1 MANRLLAV
9 EDWKRIYEAFQQVDL
24 ASYDFENLRRVFL
37 DYVKNYYPE
46 DFNDF
51 IESSEYVALLDLIAF
66 LGQNVSFRTDLNAR
80 ENFIDTALRRD
91 SIIRLSRMLGYNTK
105 RNINAS
111 GLLKITQVVTS
122 EDVYDRLGTN
132 LKSTPILWNDPANP
146 DFFEQFVA
154 VLGASMVSTQ
164 TFNRPF
170 RKGVVQ
176 GIDTEEYQLNTTL
189 GQIPVISFND
199 SAGSAPANFEIVSA
213 TFEGKSFI
221 YEQSPSPGL
230 PLTILYRNDGKG
242 YGSPNNGFFVLFKQG
257 SLDYSDFT
265 VTDPLP
271 NQLVGID
278 VPGIN
283 NSDVWLFQINPNG
296 FIEKEWTQVSSA
308 VGTNVIY
315 NSLVKS
321 NRSIYSVIT
330 RENDQID
337 LNFSDG
343 NFGEL
348 PRGSFR
354 CYYRSSIGQNF
365 ILRPTNFGPVS
376 ANIQYVS
383 KRGDFNS
390 IDIGLTLTTTVS
402 NASARESLLSVKSN
416 APQLFYTQ
424 NRMVN
429 GEDYNT
435 FPLTASQN
443 VIKCKAINRFASGT
457 NRYLDVV
464 DPTGRYSN
472 STVFGTDGVLYK
484 ENSLNVLNKSFN
496 TSSGALEYIRNTI
509 EPILKQVSTLQF
521 YYDNYPTLSEL
532 DLDLQWVQET
542 TSNDINAYRGFFR
555 QQGTVTGAKSIGELA
570 SGDYKRITVGA
581 IVKFRAPEGKYFYNG
596 KLVVGQVL
604 PEGGSTYI
612 YAKIVNVVGD
622 GANTGRG
629 LLSTGRG
636 PVILNEQIPSD
647 AIVEKIIPL
656 FSTNIDSTVE
666 TSMISQILT
675 FKTFGIG
682 YDVDELEW
690 YLITDRN
697 LNRGTAF
704 SLENS
709 KDTGSTFAD
718 SSWLIKFEFVNG
730 QYNITYR
737 GLEYYFE
744 SQNDVR
750 FYYDNEQR
758 FYNNGKILTDT
769 ISILKVNSDLNN
781 NNVPYVNDLP
791 LQGYEIPTETDGF
804 PDNSRIKVSAIDTD
818 FDLMSD
824 NLQVFEDVVAP
835 TSTTLIYFEQY
846 EDIEGFLRFRVMAD
860 QTMVRRFAT
869 LSSIGSLNLYDEGQI
884 FYVSSTDTFYVLV
897 DSQLDESTAYKAR
910 IGRKNLN
917 FKYVHAVPN
926 TRRID
931 PAVTNLVDIY
941 VMTKNYDTEFRN
953 WLYLIRQP
961 DLIPLPPSDQSLRQE
976 LTVLESVKS
985 LSDEI
990 VYHPVEYKV
999 LFGEF
1004 ADENLK
1010 GRLKIIK
1017 NVRTLISDNEIKSRI
1032 VAVVQ
1037 EFFALGKF
1045 DIGETFYFTEL
1056 AAYIH
1061 GRLPTLVS
1069 SVILVPTLSSNAFGD
1084 LFQVR
1089 ALANEV
1095 VIADITVDDVEIV
1108 TSINN
1113 TVLLSGS

>member
-9 EDWKRIYEAFQQVDL
+9 EDWKRIYETFQQVDL
-24 ASYDFENLRRVFL
+24 ASYDFENLRRIFL

-51 IESSEYVALLDLIAF
+51 IESSEYVALLDLVAF

-91 SIIRLSRMLGYNTK
+91 SIVRLSRMLGYNTK
-105 RNINAS
+105 RNIAAS
-111 GLLKITQVVTS
+111 GLLKITQVSTS
-122 EDVYDRLGTN
+122 EDVFDRLGNN
-132 LKSTPILWNDPANP
+132 LRGTPIQWNDSANP
-146 DFFEQFVA
+146 NFFEQFVA
-154 VLGASMVSTQ
+154 VISASMVPTQ
-164 TFNRPF
+164 TFNKPLR
-170 RKGVVQ
+170 RGVVQ
-176 GIDTEEYQLNTTL
+176 GILTEEYQLNTTL
-189 GQIPVISFND
+189 GQLPVVSFSD
-199 SAGSAPANFEIVSA
+199 SAGSAPAGYELVSG
-213 TFEGKSFI
+213 TFEGRNYI
-221 YEQSPSPGL
+221 YEQSPTPNL
-230 PLTILYRNDGKG
+230 PMTILYRNDGKG

-265 VTDPLP
+265 ISDPLP

-278 VPGIN
+278 NTGIN
-283 NSDVWLFQINPNG
+283 NEDVWLFQINPSG
-296 FIEKEWTQVSSA
+296 FVEREWTQVPSS

-321 NRSIYSVIT
+321 NRTIYSVIT

-354 CYYRSSIGQNF
+354 CYYRSSLGQNF
-365 ILRPTNFGPVS
+365 VLRPTNFGPVS
-376 ANIQYVS
+376 SNIQYIS
-383 KRGDFNS
+383 KRGAFNN
-390 IDIGLTLTTTVS
+390 INIGLSLTTTVS
-402 NASARESLLSVKSN
+402 NASARESLLNVKSN

-435 FPLTASQN
+435 FPLTVSQN

-457 NRYLDVV
+457 NRYLDIN
-464 DPTGRYSN
+464 DPTGRYAN

-484 ENSLNVLNKSFN
+484 EDYLTVLNKSFT
-496 TSSGALEYIRNTI
+496 TSSGVLEYIRNSI
-509 EPILKQVSTLQF
+509 EPILKKVGTLQF
-521 YYDNYPTLSEL
+521 YYANYPTIGEL
-532 DLDLQWVQET
+532 DVDLQWVREEE
-542 TSNDINAYRGFFR
+542 SEDINAYRGFFR
-555 QQGTVTGAKSIGELA
+555 FQGTVTGAKSIGELA
-570 SGDYKRITVGA
+570 SGDYKRITAGA

-596 KLVVGQVL
+596 KLVLGQTI
-604 PEGGSTYI
+604 PEGGTTYI

-622 GANTGRG
+622 GANSGRG
-629 LLSTGRG
+629 FLSSGRG

-647 AIVEKIIPL
+647 AIVEKVTPL
-656 FSTNIDSTVE
+656 FSTNIDLAVE
-666 TSMISQILT
+666 NQMSEQILT

-682 YDVDELEW
+682 YDVDDLEW

-697 LNRGTAF
+697 LDRSTFF
-704 SLENS
+704 SLENAR
-709 KDTGSTFAD
+709 DTGSTFAD
-718 SSWLIKFEFVNG
+718 ASWLMKFEFVNG

-744 SQNDVR
+744 SENDIR

-758 FYNNGKILTDT
+758 FYNDGKILTDT
-769 ISILKVNSDLNN
+769 ISVLKINGDPNN
-781 NNVPYVNDLP
+781 NNLPYVNDLS
-791 LQGYEIPTETDGF
+791 LQGYEIPTESDGF
-804 PDNSRIKVSAIDTD
+804 PDNARIKVNAVDTD

-824 NLQVFEDVVAP
+824 NLQIFNDIVAP

-846 EDIEGFLRFRVMAD
+846 EDIEGFLRFRVLAD
-860 QTMVRRFAT
+860 QSLVRRFT
-869 LSSIGSLNLYDEGQI
+869 TVSSIGSLNQYDAGQI
-884 FYVSSTDTFYVLV
+884 FYVSSTDKFYVLT
-897 DSQLDESTAYKAR
+897 DSQLVESTAYKAR

-917 FKYVHAVPN
+917 FKYIHAVPN

-953 WLYLIRQP
+953 WLYLNRQP
-961 DLIPLPPSDQSLRQE
+961 DLLPLPPTDQALRQE
-976 LTVLESVKS
+976 LSALESVKS

-999 LFGEF
+999 ILGEF
-1004 ADENLK
+1004 ADPNLK
-1010 GRLKIIK
+1010 GKLKIIK
-1017 NVRTLISDNEIKSRI
+1017 SSKILISDNEIKSR
-1032 VAVVQ
+1032 VVSVVQ

-1061 GRLPTLVS
+1061 ARLPTLVS

-1095 VIADITVDDVEIV
+1095 LIADVTVDDIDIV
-1108 TSINN
+1108 ANINN
-1113 TVLLSGS
+1113 TVLISG